1 MVHLKALARAI
12 QIKWVI
18 SYIEC
23 YISGSGIWS
32 RRSPGYGGKLG
43 IKVTKY
49 EPQGL
54 SLTCHYSSVIC
65 IIPGDVAVRRS
76 EQF

>member
-1 MVHLKALARAI
+1 MVYLKALAGAI

-18 SYIEC
+18 SYIPRML

-49 EPQGL
+49 EPQG
-54 SLTCHYSSVIC
+54 
-65 IIPGDVAVRRS
+65 
-76 EQF
+76 